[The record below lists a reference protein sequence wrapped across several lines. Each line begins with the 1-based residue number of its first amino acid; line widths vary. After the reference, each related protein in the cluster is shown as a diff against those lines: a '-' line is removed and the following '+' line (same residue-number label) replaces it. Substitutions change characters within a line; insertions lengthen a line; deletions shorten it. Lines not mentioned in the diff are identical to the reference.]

1 MTAQDIIA
9 KLFSSPKGVTIPR
22 IAKAQ
27 ALAARSKIDWKDV
40 FAAMTDT
47 QQQQVSDAR

>member
-1 MTAQDIIA
+1 MTAQDIIT

-22 IAKAQ
+22 ITKAQ

-40 FAAMTDT
+40 HAAMTDS
-47 QQQQVSDAR
+47 QQQAVDDAR